1 MERALRHISVER
13 GHDPRQFALLPFGG
27 AGGLHAV
34 DLARSL
40 RIPTIIAPTAPGALS
55 AVGVLVADV
64 IKDQSRTVMFTYR
77 AKGTSRLGKVFAQM
91 EREAAALLRA
101 EGFPRSKQR
110 HERLL
115 AMRYR
120 GQSFELEVRNTT
132 GDLAAEFHR
141 AHRER
146 YGYAQEQSE
155 IEIVSARLR
164 SFGLVEKLPERR
176 LAAGKNKPHGKV
188 TAHLGGRKMS
198 VALYKRDELFANTK
212 LQTPCIVTEYSAT
225 TLIDADSKARIDAI
239 RQFAYRVEMKNFD
252 PTTLEIYRALFTSV
266 AEEMGV
272 ALRRT
277 AFSPNIKE
285 RRDYSCAVFDADG
298 RVIAQGDHMPVHLG
312 SMPMA
317 VAAALEEIAIAPGDV
332 VALNDPFAGGTHL
345 PDVTLVMPVVSGK
358 RMLFY
363 VANRAHHADI
373 GGATPGSM
381 GLATDIYGEGI
392 RIPPI
397 RLVRNGVL
405 DTDTMRLLL
414 ANVRGNV
421 ERRGDFDAQ
430 IGSLKTGAARLL
442 EIIERRG
449 ERETTEYASQLIDYS
464 ARLMRYTIAA
474 IPDGSYEAEDALDDD
489 GVDDRP
495 VLIKVRITIK
505 GERAVVDFTGSAPQV
520 TGAINAVEAI
530 TVSAVS
536 YVFRCLVGGEVPASA
551 GLMEPIE
558 VIAPRGTVVNAN
570 PPASVAGG
578 NVETS
583 QRIVDVLVQGIG
595 PGFTGA
601 HTSGEPGHDEQSHDR
616 RHRHAQRPGVFLLRN
631 RCGRHGSASDCCMA

>member
-1 MERALRHISVER
+1 M
-13 GHDPRQFALLPFGG
+13 
-27 AGGLHAV
+27 
-34 DLARSL
+34 
-40 RIPTIIAPTAPGALS
+40 
-55 AVGVLVADV
+55 
-64 IKDQSRTVMFTYR
+64 KQS
-77 AKGTSRLGKVFAQM
+77 
-91 EREAAALLRA
+91 
-101 EGFPRSKQR
+101 
-110 HERLL
+110 
-115 AMRYR
+115 
-120 GQSFELEVRNTT
+120 
-132 GDLAAEFHR
+132 
-141 AHRER
+141 
-146 YGYAQEQSE
+146 
-155 IEIVSARLR
+155 
-164 SFGLVEKLPERR
+164 
-176 LAAGKNKPHGKV
+176 
-188 TAHLGGRKMS
+188 
-198 VALYKRDELFANTK
+198 
-212 LQTPCIVTEYSAT
+212 
-225 TLIDADSKARIDAI
+225 
-239 RQFAYRVEMKNFD
+239 FD

-358 RMLFY
+358 RKLFY

-397 RLVRNGVL
+397 RLVRNGFL
-405 DTDTMRLLL
+405 DRDTMRLLL

-430 IGSLKTGAARLL
+430 IGSLKTGESRLL
-442 EIIERRG
+442 EIVERRG
-449 ERETTEYASQLIDYS
+449 EREATEYASQLINYS
-464 ARLMRYTIAA
+464 ARLMRHTVAA
-474 IPDGSYEAEDALDDD
+474 IPDGVYEAEDALDDD
-489 GVDDRP
+489 GVEDRA
-495 VLIKVRITIK
+495 VTIRVRVTIK
-505 GERAVVDFTGSAPQV
+505 GERALIDFTGSASQV
-520 TGAINAVEAI
+520 IGAINAVEAI

-583 QRIVDVLVQGIG
+583 QRIVDVLFKALAQALPDRIPAASQGTMNNLTIG
-595 PGFTGA
+595 GIDTRSGA
-601 HTSGEPGHDEQSHDR
+601 EFSYYETVAGGMGARPTLDGMSGVHTHMTNSLNTPAEALEYAYPLRVREYRLRKGSGGEGKQRGGDGVVREIETLVPSRMSLLADR
-616 RHRHAQRPGVFLLRN
+616 RKRGPYGLQGGSDGKAGKNKINNRDISAKGSHELKAGDRIRIETPGGGGWGEN
-631 RCGRHGSASDCCMA
+631 S

>member
-1 MERALRHISVER
+1 M
-13 GHDPRQFALLPFGG
+13 
-27 AGGLHAV
+27 
-34 DLARSL
+34 
-40 RIPTIIAPTAPGALS
+40 
-55 AVGVLVADV
+55 
-64 IKDQSRTVMFTYR
+64 K
-77 AKGTSRLGKVFAQM
+77 AK
-91 EREAAALLRA
+91 
-101 EGFPRSKQR
+101 
-110 HERLL
+110 
-115 AMRYR
+115 
-120 GQSFELEVRNTT
+120 
-132 GDLAAEFHR
+132 
-141 AHRER
+141 
-146 YGYAQEQSE
+146 
-155 IEIVSARLR
+155 
-164 SFGLVEKLPERR
+164 
-176 LAAGKNKPHGKV
+176 
-188 TAHLGGRKMS
+188 
-198 VALYKRDELFANTK
+198 
-212 LQTPCIVTEYSAT
+212 
-225 TLIDADSKARIDAI
+225 
-239 RQFAYRVEMKNFD
+239 FD

-285 RRDYSCAVFDADG
+285 RRDYSCAVFDAKA

-317 VAAALEEIAIAPGDV
+317 VAAALAEIDIVPGDV

-345 PDVTLVMPVVSGK
+345 PDVTLVMPVAIRK
-358 RMLFY
+358 RILFY

-397 RLVRNGVL
+397 RLVRGGVV
-405 DTDTMRLLL
+405 DRDTMRLLL

-430 IGSLKTGAARLL
+430 IGSLKTGASRLL
-442 EIIERRG
+442 EIVERRS
-449 ERETTEYASQLIDYS
+449 EREASEYATQLINYS
-464 ARLMRYTIAA
+464 ARLMRHTIAS

-489 GVDDRP
+489 GVEDRAVP
-495 VLIKVRITIK
+495 IRVRVTIK

-536 YVFRCLVGGEVPASA
+536 YVFRCLIGGEVPASA
-551 GLMEPIE
+551 GLVEPIE

-583 QRIVDVLVQGIG
+583 QRIVDVLFKSLAQALPDRIPAASQGTMNNVTIG
-595 PGFTGA
+595 GIDTRSGQEFSYYETVAGGMGARPGADGMSGVHTHMTNSLNTPAEALEYAYPLRVREYRLRKGSGGA
-601 HTSGEPGHDEQSHDR
+601 GKHRGGDGVVREVETLVPSRMSLLCDR
-616 RHRHAQRPGVFLLRN
+616 RKHGPYGLFGGEHGTAGRNQINNRDVPGK
-631 RCGRHGSASDCCMA
+631 GSHQLKAGDRIRIETPGGGGWGKSA